1 MAAMQPAGSWDGNTA
16 GEQRST
22 FLGRNGREGDP
33 EDCLEIFDR
42 DQPRAQA
49 LNPENSLQTGTKTI
63 LESSS

>member
-16 GEQRST
+16 GEQRSM

-49 LNPENSLQTGTKTI
+49 LKLPSNGN
-63 LESSS
+63 